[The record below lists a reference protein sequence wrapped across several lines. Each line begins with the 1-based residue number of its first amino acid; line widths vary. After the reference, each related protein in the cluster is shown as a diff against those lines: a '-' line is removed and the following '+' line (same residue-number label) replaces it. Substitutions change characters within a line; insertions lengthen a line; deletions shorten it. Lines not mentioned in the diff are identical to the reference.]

1 MSATVWEILEMK
13 CVQWPETENMWIY
26 WNLFEK
32 IREITSI
39 ELKFGG
45 FYPFETTVQQ
55 TANSLKTAELSKN
68 QRSLQRLE
76 TCEFNKDGFLIIKNK
91 WFDTFR

>member
-1 MSATVWEILEMK
+1 MTGNGEYV
-13 CVQWPETENMWIY
+13 
-26 WNLFEK
+26 NLLRNLLEK

-55 TANSLKTAELSKN
+55 TANSLKTAELSTKPK
-68 QRSLQRLE
+68 SAK
-76 TCEFNKDGFLIIKNK
+76 T
-91 WFDTFR
+91 